1 MCLNLFGSVWLT
13 RMQSECRY
21 HYPYQ
26 VPRFVLRNTRS
37 CLSVKRSTIYQT
49 SAHTFSDKV
58 SNVVLWS
65 IIETGIAIIV
75 GSIPSLKPLV
85 KSIPF
90 FGSHHSRAD
99 RKSLNPL
106 DEYQSYALRSSAPHG
121 HKTLISCPSA
131 KDRDKEDEES
141 MKDSLINDPG
151 IILVRSEVQVE
162 EGSRPNTGYKS
173 FKSFTF

>member
-1 MCLNLFGSVWLT
+1 MMSDELQLT
-13 RMQSECRY
+13 TLA
-21 HYPYQ
+21 
-26 VPRFVLRNTRS
+26 V
-37 CLSVKRSTIYQT
+37 
-49 SAHTFSDKV
+49 KV

-90 FGSHHSRAD
+90 FGTHHSRSG
-99 RKSLNPL
+99 RKSRNP
-106 DEYQSYALRSSAPHG
+106 QSDFQSFGLRSTAPYNHN
-121 HKTLISCPSA
+121 TQ
-131 KDRDKEDEES
+131 
-141 MKDSLINDPG
+141 

-162 EGSRPNTGYKS
+162 EASRPTTGCKS